1 MKQFEM
7 ERRLIKI
14 VAVTSVPEFRGD
26 KRDYGCSV
34 VFEMMFDN
42 TILDEFDRD
51 LRPALYRKDD
61 GKTKTDDDG
70 QAEMKLPVPDVKLT
84 ARKCPSIEM
93 PIKLRKD
100 LAGWQI
106 VYHRGASEAS
116 EIKAG
121 DVKFSDFQLKDA
133 CEGGSVLL
141 RFKGYQKFPPELQGY
156 VDHMAQ
162 TEVECTFRAPEAKQE
177 DLVDQ
182 ANKARKPAKK
192 KTAAEKADEDPFAN
206 TDIPAAQAA
215 AAKQASREGVAW
227 PFPSGAAAQH

>member
-7 ERRLIKI
+7 DRRLIKI
-14 VAVTSVPEFRGD
+14 VAVTSVPEFRGE

-42 TILDEFDRD
+42 TILDEFDKD
-51 LRPALYRKDD
+51 LRPALYRKDT
-61 GKTKTDDDG
+61 GKIKTDDEG
-70 QAEMKLPVPDVKLT
+70 QSELTLPVPDVKLT

-106 VYHRGASEAS
+106 VYHRGATEAS
-116 EIKAG
+116 DIKAG
-121 DVKFSDFQLKDA
+121 DVRFSDYQLRDA
-133 CEGGSVLL
+133 CEGGLVLL
-141 RFKGYQKFPPELQGY
+141 RFKAYQKFPPEVQGY

-162 TEVECTFRAPEAKQE
+162 TEVECTFRAPEKKQE

-182 ANKARKPAKK
+182 ANKGRSKK
-192 KTAAEKADEDPFAN
+192 KAAAEKVGAEGDPFAN
-206 TDIPAAQAA
+206 TDIPPLAHEVDDPLLEDGEMEIDQP
-215 AAKQASREGVAW
+215 QETD
-227 PFPSGAAAQH
+227 